1 MAIKIPLWGHVRY
14 HVVSQ
19 KSELCVPKFEQYQRR
34 YERML
39 ACQVL
44 QLHRCMNHGCC
55 TVYKTLFPGCFML
68 RRHGSCLDLT
78 VCGLT
83 PQTRCP

>member
-44 QLHRCMNHGCC
+44 Q
-55 TVYKTLFPGCFML
+55 
-68 RRHGSCLDLT
+68 
-78 VCGLT
+78 
-83 PQTRCP
+83 